1 MKIEQ
6 AKISDASKIV
16 DININEWINTYTGIF
31 PTDFLENLKNKKEE
45 SIEKCKNKINEYVV
59 CKIDNQVIGFLRYGK
74 NKKGYSDEYCEIYSL
89 YIDKNYQH
97 KGIGSD
103 LIAYAFE
110 ILKPQYKYVL
120 ISTLVQNS
128 ANEFYQKIGGEL
140 LKQIDFKLESN
151 VYQENLYL
159 FTL

>member
-31 PTDFLENLKNKKEE
+31 PTDFLKNLKNKKEE

-74 NKKGYSDEYCEIYSL
+74 NKKGYSDAYCEIYSL

-97 KGIGSD
+97 KGIGSS

-151 VYQENLYL
+151 VYQENSYL

>member
-1 MKIEQ
+1 M
-6 AKISDASKIV
+6 
-16 DININEWINTYTGIF
+16 
-31 PTDFLENLKNKKEE
+31 
-45 SIEKCKNKINEYVV
+45 
-59 CKIDNQVIGFLRYGK
+59 
-74 NKKGYSDEYCEIYSL
+74 
-89 YIDKNYQH
+89 
-97 KGIGSD
+97 
-103 LIAYAFE
+103 
-110 ILKPQYKYVL
+110 L